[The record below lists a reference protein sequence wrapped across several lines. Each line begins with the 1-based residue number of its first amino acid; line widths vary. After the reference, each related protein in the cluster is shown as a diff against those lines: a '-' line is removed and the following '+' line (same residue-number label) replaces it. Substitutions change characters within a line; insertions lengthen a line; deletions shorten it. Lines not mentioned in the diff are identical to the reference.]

1 MQLFTFFTTL
11 ALGCGAMAQAPKGI
25 SNFYCQIDHVD
36 LENSDGICAAA
47 GGRLEPLNG
56 CCVDVTAVPDAAAV
70 YAQGCGDN
78 RGTVAEVDSSRCR
91 LVL

>member
-56 CCVDVTAVPDAAAV
+56 VSITGHRP
-70 YAQGCGDN
+70 AQKN
-78 RGTVAEVDSSRCR
+78 KYTRNAEGEQQS
-91 LVL
+91 